1 MKKWVSL
8 TICLFMMLT
17 FLPVGAA
24 AYVSTV
30 NIAGVDLIDGYYLP
44 SVGGTPAEIGAST
57 PTSYVAMYQD
67 GVLTLNNLEIT
78 DCSGGG
84 ASYGILC
91 SQDLTVIL
99 KGDNVIGSETQYPST
114 ASICSQ
120 GTLTIQ
126 GSGSLTA
133 YGGYEALN
141 GFGGVHIE
149 SGDLTLYAQYPI
161 DAYDNSLEEGCLLTI
176 SGGTILA
183 DGVYIGV
190 YCGDGT
196 ISGGNLS
203 TSGSDAGI
211 YAGKTLTV
219 TGGYVTANG
228 GNTAIF
234 VKDMELGSRVT
245 VRTGGTIRKTVV
257 YTDVEGSAVYGKT
270 ETEGG
275 LTKYYE
281 GTTAGNDF
289 SEITE
294 AAFLSS
300 ISAPAEESG
309 YASTFS
315 DSDEVYFSMIDD
327 NFVNASPEVVLG
339 TRSTSSRDDDDDD
352 DDEPVIT
359 GKITSYE
366 ELSRLSKD
374 YKAMKEYTDTLG
386 LGDAQVIGSWD
397 IETRGSAPW
406 KIIFHLDA
414 KYLGDTLTIIH
425 EKDDGTFEFFTAV
438 VDKSGEAA
446 ITVTSASPF
455 LVVRGK
461 TAGNA
466 TTSTASAAE
475 ENPNTGFD
483 FGWWF

>member
-8 TICLFMMLT
+8 AVCLFMVLT
-17 FLPVGAA
+17 LLPVGAA

-30 NIAGVDLIDGYYLP
+30 SIAGDDLMNGYYLP
-44 SVGGTPAEIGAST
+44 SVGGTPTEIGATT
-57 PTSYVAMYQD
+57 PASYVAMYQD

-78 DCSGGG
+78 EYTGE
-84 ASYGILC
+84 YGIFY
-91 SQDLTVIL
+91 DNTLTIVL
-99 KGDNVIGSETQYPST
+99 EGDNVIGSEIQCPST
-114 ASICSQ
+114 ASICSE

-141 GFGGVHIE
+141 GFDGIHIE

-161 DAYDNSLEEGCLLTI
+161 DAYDNSLEEGRFLTI

-183 DGVYIGV
+183 DGTYTGV
-190 YCGDGT
+190 YCSDGM
-196 ISGGNLS
+196 ISGGTLS
-203 TSGSDAGI
+203 TSGSDTGI

-228 GNTAIF
+228 GNAAIF
-234 VKDMELGSRVT
+234 VKDIELGSRVI

-257 YTDVEGSAVYGKT
+257 YTDVEGSAVYAKT

-281 GTTAGNDF
+281 GTTEGNDF

-294 AAFLSS
+294 EAFLSA

-315 DSDEVYFSMIDD
+315 DSDEVYFSIISDS
-327 NFVNASPEVVLG
+327 FVNASTKVVLR
-339 TRSTSSRDDDDDD
+339 TRSASSRDDDD

-359 GKITSYE
+359 GKVTSYE
-366 ELSRLSKD
+366 ELSRLSND
-374 YKAMKEYTDTLG
+374 YKAMKEYADTLG
-386 LGDAQVIGSWD
+386 LGDAQVIGTWD
-397 IETRGSAPW
+397 IEMKGFAPW

-425 EKDDGTFEFFTAV
+425 KKDDGTFEFFTDV
-438 VDKSGEAA
+438 VDKS
-446 ITVTSASPF
+446 
-455 LVVRGK
+455 
-461 TAGNA
+461 
-466 TTSTASAAE
+466 
-475 ENPNTGFD
+475 
-483 FGWWF
+483 